1 MNSRIELKL
10 SDIPETAFVQA
21 IKVRDIVR
29 ARALSTKERNS
40 REAGAPDI
48 RIEPLIG
55 VETYMS
61 KDEASSIYTYSNGRK
76 VNFSGWKAD
85 KKYVLVGGGEAV
97 VLVMQVPQQHYV
109 KVGNSIANG
118 KKAGDYIICLPDAEG
133 LPDKGTCKVVN
144 RALFRKMCYIPMQD
158 AVERNIGRDVP
169 AFDLNERVNTC
180 RDDSVYASK
189 DAYNSEPIAVDSNG
203 VEYTRPYQPVNPIKS
218 GFSGAVTAPK
228 QNIARP
234 ARTVDDTSIGKYT
247 IVAQVVNEYG
257 QRIGFVIQSKSG
269 ETRPIMK
276 DVALR
281 LCTSKKISNAD
292 AVNGPNG
299 QLYIRGRGVQLD
311 MLPVTYL

>member
-1 MNSRIELKL
+1 MSRIELKL

-21 IKVRDIVR
+21 IKVRDIVK
-29 ARALSTKERNS
+29 ARALSTKERNT
-40 REAGAPDI
+40 REPGAPDI
-48 RIEPLIG
+48 QIEPLIG
-55 VETYMS
+55 TATYMS
-61 KDEASSIYTYSNGRK
+61 KAEAGAVYTYSNGRK
-76 VNFSGWKAD
+76 VNFQGWKSD
-85 KKYVLVGGGEAV
+85 KRYVLVGGSESI
-97 VLVMQVPQQHYV
+97 VLVMQVPKQHFV
-109 KVGNSIANG
+109 KVGNSVANG
-118 KKAGDYIICLPDAEG
+118 KKAGDYIVCLPDAEG

-158 AVERNIGRDVP
+158 AIERNIGRDVH
-169 AFDLNERVNTC
+169 AFDLNERVNTY
-180 RDDSVYASK
+180 RDDSAFVPD
-189 DAYNSEPIAVDSNG
+189 DAYQSETIAVDNKG
-203 VEYTRPYQPVNPIKS
+203 VEYTRPYQPVNPIQS
-218 GFSGAVTAPK
+218 GFSGAVAAPK
-228 QNIARP
+228 QNTVSHVKP
-234 ARTVDDTSIGKYT
+234 ADDASIGKYT

-311 MLPVTYL
+311 MLPITYL

>member
-1 MNSRIELKL
+1 MSNRIELKL

-21 IKVRDIVR
+21 IKVRDIVK
-29 ARALSTKERNS
+29 ASALSTKERNN
-40 REAGAPDI
+40 REPGAPDI
-48 RIEPLIG
+48 HIEPLIG

-61 KDEASSIYTYSNGRK
+61 KAEASSIYTYSNGRK

-85 KKYVLVGGGEAV
+85 KRYVLVGGSEAI
-97 VLVMQVPQQHYV
+97 VLVMQVPKQHYV

-118 KKAGDYIICLPDAEG
+118 KKAGDYIVCLPDTEG
-133 LPDKGTCKVVN
+133 LPDRGTCRVVN

-158 AVERNIGRDVP
+158 AVQRNIGRNVP
-169 AFDLNERVNTC
+169 AFDLNERVCVSGVESGYYN
-180 RDDSVYASK
+180 DYA
-189 DAYNSEPIAVDSNG
+189 SEPIAVGSNG
-203 VEYTRPYQPVNPIKS
+203 VEYTRPYQPVNPIQS
-218 GFSGAVTAPK
+218 GFSGAVPTPK
-228 QNIARP
+228 QSSASTPVN
-234 ARTVDDTSIGKYT
+234 VDNNSIGKYT

-299 QLYIRGRGVQLD
+299 QMYIRGRGVQLD
-311 MLPVTYL
+311 MLPITYL

>member
-1 MNSRIELKL
+1 MDRIELKL

-21 IKVRDIVR
+21 IKVRDIVK
-29 ARALSTKERNS
+29 ARALSTKERNT
-40 REAGAPDI
+40 REPGAPDI
-48 RIEPLIG
+48 QIEPLIG
-55 VETYMS
+55 QATYMS
-61 KDEASSIYTYSNGRK
+61 KAEAGSIYTYSNGRK
-76 VNFSGWKAD
+76 VNFQGWKSD
-85 KKYVLVGGGEAV
+85 KRYVLVGGSEYI
-97 VLVMQVPQQHYV
+97 VLVMQVPQQHFV
-109 KVGNSIANG
+109 KVGNSVANG
-118 KKAGDYIICLPDAEG
+118 KKVGDYIVCLPDAEG

-158 AVERNIGRDVP
+158 AIERNIGRDVP
-169 AFDLNERVNTC
+169 AFDLNERVNTY
-180 RDDSVYASK
+180 RDDSAFVPD
-189 DAYNSEPIAVDSNG
+189 DAYQSETIAVDNNG
-203 VEYTRPYQPVNPIKS
+203 VEYTRPYQPVNPIQS

-228 QNIARP
+228 KNTTSPVKP
-234 ARTVDDTSIGKYT
+234 ADDASVGKYT

-299 QLYIRGRGVQLD
+299 QLYLRGRGVQLD
-311 MLPVTYL
+311 MLPITYL